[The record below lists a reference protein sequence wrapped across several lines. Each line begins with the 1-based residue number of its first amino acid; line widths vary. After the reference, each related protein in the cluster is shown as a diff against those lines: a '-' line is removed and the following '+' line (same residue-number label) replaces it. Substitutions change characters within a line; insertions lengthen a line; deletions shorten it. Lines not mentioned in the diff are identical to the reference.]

1 MMEIFGIVLFALGIF
16 LSVCLHEAGHMGTAK
31 MFGMKVTR
39 FFAGFGPTLWSFKR
53 GETEYG
59 VKAIPAGGFVKI
71 VGMTP
76 QDDDVAAEDEPRA
89 MWRYPVWKRT
99 VVMSAGSATHFAL
112 GVLILW
118 GLFSFVPLNDESKLQ
133 SEPVTISQVAP
144 CVEEKFSVDPA
155 TGRQVACEPG
165 DDPASAASKLGLQ
178 PGDVIT
184 GLNGQEVRGWDTLT
198 AKIRAAGG
206 QQISVTFERDG
217 TSQTQSVTLPVSE
230 RVKQQ
235 VIQDD
240 PDRPASQITA
250 ADLEKV
256 GMLGITPVI
265 PRSTAGPIDGI
276 GKAADQTV
284 FMIEGTFTALKKFPE
299 KVPALFAALSGD
311 ERDPE
316 TPISVVGASRIGGEL
331 FDRGEWPSFILLLAA
346 LNFFVGIF
354 NLLPLLPLDG
364 GHIAIA
370 WFERARS
377 WLYAKLGRTDPG
389 RVDYFKLMPVTYVVI
404 LIFGGFTLLTVA
416 ADILNPIELPF

>member
-1 MMEIFGIVLFALGIF
+1 MEIFGILLFALGI
-16 LSVCLHEAGHMGTAK
+16 LISVALHEAGHMSTAR

-39 FFAGFGPTLWSFKR
+39 FFVGFGPTLFAFKR
-53 GETEYG
+53 KEVEYG
-59 VKAIPAGGFVKI
+59 LKAIPAGAFVKI

-76 QDDDVAAEDEPRA
+76 QDDDVAPEDQPRA

-99 VVMSAGSATHFAL
+99 IVMSAGSITHFAL

-133 SEPVTISQVAP
+133 SQPVTIGSVTP
-144 CVEEKFSVDPA
+144 CVEERWSVDPS
-155 TGRQVACEPG
+155 TQRERRCDPG
-165 DDPASAASKLGLQ
+165 TDPASAATLLGLQ
-178 PGDVIT
+178 PGDTIT
-184 GLNGQEVRGWDTLT
+184 ALDGQEIRGWDALT
-198 AKIRAAGG
+198 AKIRASGG
-206 QQISVTFERDG
+206 QQVSITYERDG
-217 TSQTQSVTLPVSE
+217 ATETRSVLLPVAE

-235 VIQDD
+235 VIRDD
-240 PDRPASQITA
+240 PDRSANDITP

-265 PRSTAGPIDGI
+265 PRTAAGPIDGV
-276 GKAADQTV
+276 GKAVEQTGV
-284 FMIEGTFTALKKFPE
+284 MFEGTFSALKRFPE
-299 KVPALFAALSGD
+299 KVPALWAALTGD

-331 FDRGEWPSFILLLAA
+331 FDRGEWPTFILLLAA
-346 LNFFVGIF
+346 LNFFIGIF

-370 WFERARS
+370 WFEKVRS
-377 WLYAKLGRTDPG
+377 WLYARLGRPDPG

-416 ADILNPIELPF
+416 ADIVNPIQLPF